1 MRPNRIRIK
10 TAAKIFGVDVPY
22 LIEKVRIGKYP
33 IGIYEKHGKRAHT
46 VIQTNLV
53 AQLGRTME
61 EIDAAIAEIEG
72 GTSQ

>member
-1 MRPNRIRIK
+1 MRPNRIRTK

-46 VIQTNLV
+46 GKLSGSVFRKNY
-53 AQLGRTME
+53 
-61 EIDAAIAEIEG
+61 G
-72 GTSQ
+72 GD